1 MIDTKGCIQLIP
13 NDTYLADSCL
23 IPMEMS
29 EEAMALGV
37 IYCGPGNT
45 SHKGFCLAT
54 LEKLIKYWLVG
65 SYIGINSNQIVTGDR
80 TLLKIGSRYSSR
92 KVLGFIA
99 TEGSGSTEPGD
110 P

>member
-13 NDTYLADSCL
+13 NDTFLADSCL

-54 LEKLIKYWLVG
+54 LEKLIKNCPGG
-65 SYIGINSNQIVTGDR
+65 SYLVMKITPRFPGGRPLLYIGY
-80 TLLKIGSRYSSR
+80 K
-92 KVLGFIA
+92 
-99 TEGSGSTEPGD
+99 
-110 P
+110 